1 MAVNFSA
8 ITMSFIHSRPLA
20 SNRIKSAK
28 AILASSA
35 ILGSLSF
42 FSGVAQAAPITTT
55 FHCNFLGG
63 LSVLTPPSP
72 TPDCNTILNGV
83 VSTNVEAIQPNQ
95 FLLGDKLFT
104 FLGAGNSVGAATPG
118 HIAFSWFD
126 PDGAGNTYENDTW
139 STLTDFDA
147 PVTGSNSGFVD
158 YTLQVTDLN
167 WRFSGVKLDS
177 TVSSAEGVTV
187 KKYINDP
194 TFTTPYLTSTV
205 GSADPTTGFKP
216 LGGSLVTVRD
226 TWDVSSIGVLNSLT
240 NTYTQTTGTPGP
252 LPLFGAGAA
261 FGFSRRIRR
270 RIKGARLA

>member
-1 MAVNFSA
+1 
-8 ITMSFIHSRPLA
+8 MSFIHSRPLA
-20 SNRIKSAK
+20 ANRIKSAK
-28 AILASSA
+28 AILASGA

-42 FSGVAQAAPITTT
+42 FSGVAQAAPITNT

-63 LSVLTPPSP
+63 TSVLTPPTP
-72 TPDCNTILNGV
+72 TPNCNSILNGT
-83 VSTNVEAIQPNQ
+83 VSTNVEAIAPNQ

-104 FLGAGNSVGAATPG
+104 FLGAGNTAGPATPG
-118 HIAFSWFD
+118 HISFSWFD

-139 STLTDFDA
+139 STLTDFDN
-147 PVTGSNSGFVD
+147 PVSGPNQGFVD
-158 YTLQVTDLN
+158 YTLQVTDPN

-177 TVSSAEGVTV
+177 TVSSAQGVTV

-194 TFTTPYLTSTV
+194 TFTTPYLTSTL
-205 GSADPTTGFKP
+205 GSADPTSGFKP
-216 LGGSLVTVRD
+216 LGGSFVTVRD
-226 TWDVSSIGVLNSLT
+226 AWDVSAASGPDEAGVLNSLT